1 MVITIIII
9 LSKTAG
15 FAREMVFANYFGTS
29 LYSDAYTNANTI
41 VNMFILLFS
50 ACISSTFIP
59 AYTKTLHDRGP
70 LAANEYTNSM
80 LGIFVLL
87 GAGIS
92 ALGYFFSPQM
102 CELFMPQ
109 LIPDAAAGSQE
120 LLLQQENL
128 RLTAEMARIMFPTM
142 GFAAVTGV
150 FTSLLN
156 ANERFVPEQLIGF
169 ALSFCVIGACVFFRS
184 ADAEQSIIAVS
195 AATALTYV
203 LQLIIVVP
211 FLRGIYKFRP
221 GIHSCEGTVKR
232 SFILALPALLSMA
245 LDEINHLVD
254 KNVGISLG
262 IGVNTALNYSYR
274 LITLVLGVMVV
285 PLTTIMFSRLSKF
298 AAGDEKKKIL
308 DATKQSLLV
317 LSIVLVPVIV
327 LAAVQSDDVIHL
339 LYFRGAFD
347 ETSLHLTS
355 TAFLFYV
362 VGVLGF
368 AWRNFLTRVFYAVQD
383 TSAPM
388 KIGVV
393 SVAVNILLD
402 IWLAKVM
409 GVGGLTLATSISG
422 MVGAMLMLIRLRRK
436 VGRMGFRDTLFQLGK
451 LTIAGGAAGLCAW
464 YLAGFMAGSGVFL
477 RLLCATAA
485 GLMVYVALVLLL
497 RVKGV
502 SSLAHAVR
510 RRTK

>member
-1 MVITIIII
+1 
-9 LSKTAG
+9 
-15 FAREMVFANYFGTS
+15 
-29 LYSDAYTNANTI
+29 
-41 VNMFILLFS
+41 
-50 ACISSTFIP
+50 
-59 AYTKTLHDRGP
+59 
-70 LAANEYTNSM
+70 
-80 LGIFVLL
+80 
-87 GAGIS
+87 
-92 ALGYFFSPQM
+92 
-102 CELFMPQ
+102 
-109 LIPDAAAGSQE
+109 
-120 LLLQQENL
+120 
-128 RLTAEMARIMFPTM
+128 
-142 GFAAVTGV
+142 
-150 FTSLLN
+150 
-156 ANERFVPEQLIGF
+156 
-169 ALSFCVIGACVFFRS
+169 
-184 ADAEQSIIAVS
+184 
-195 AATALTYV
+195 
-203 LQLIIVVP
+203 
-211 FLRGIYKFRP
+211 
-221 GIHSCEGTVKR
+221 
-232 SFILALPALLSMA
+232 MA

-436 VGRMGFRDTLFQLGK
+436 VGQMGFRDTLFQLGK
-451 LTIAGGAAGLCAW
+451 LMIAGGAAGLCAW